1 MLLKILFIAALMYFA
16 LRAVQNLTRAV
27 RLDRPDA
34 PPRMEPR
41 PQARPRPQDRQ
52 PPQSESYR
60 PHTPPRAGRPGGEET
75 RPLREDED
83 IEDARWEDL

>member
-16 LRAVQNLTRAV
+16 LRAVQNLSRAV
-27 RLDRPDA
+27 RLDRADA

-41 PQARPRPQDRQ
+41 AQAKPRSPNGR
-52 PPQSESYR
+52 PPQNEPYR
-60 PHTPPRAGRPGGEET
+60 PETPPLARRPDGE
-75 RPLREDED
+75 ED